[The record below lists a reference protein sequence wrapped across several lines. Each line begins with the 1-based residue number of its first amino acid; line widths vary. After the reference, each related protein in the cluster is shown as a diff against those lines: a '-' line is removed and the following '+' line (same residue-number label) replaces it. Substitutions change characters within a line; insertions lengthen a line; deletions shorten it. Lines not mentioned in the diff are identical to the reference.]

1 MLQAGDQAPD
11 FSLPDQDGNLVSKSD
26 FAGKKLVIYFYPKD
40 QTPGCIKEACSF
52 RDNIEAFKKH
62 DIAVIGVSI
71 DSEKSHRNFTSKQ
84 NLNFPLL
91 ADVDKTMVTA
101 YGVWGEKSMYGRKY
115 FGTFR
120 KTFLVN
126 TDGTIEKIYQKVK
139 VATHAEDILK
149 DWGLL
154 SVS

>member
-1 MLQAGDQAPD
+1 MLQAGDQAPA
-11 FSLPDQDGNLVSKSD
+11 FSLPDQDGNQVSLKD

-52 RDNIEAFKKH
+52 RDNIDAFKKH
-62 DIAVIGVSI
+62 GIAVIGVSI
-71 DSEKSHRNFTSKQ
+71 DSEKSHQNFISKQ

-91 ADVDKTMVTA
+91 ADVNKEMVTA

-120 KTFLVN
+120 KTFLIN
-126 TDGTIEKIYQKVK
+126 PQGIIDKIYHKVK

-149 DWGLL
+149 DWDLL
-154 SVS
+154 

>member
-1 MLQAGDQAPD
+1 MLQAGDQAPA
-11 FSLPDQDGNLVSKSD
+11 FSLPDQDGNQVSLKD
-26 FAGKKLVIYFYPKD
+26 FADKKLVIYFYPKD

-52 RDNIEAFKKH
+52 RDNIDAFKKH
-62 DIAVIGVSI
+62 GIAVIGVSI
-71 DSEKSHRNFTSKQ
+71 DIKKSHKNFISKQ

-91 ADVDKTMVTA
+91 ADVNKEMVTA

-120 KTFLVN
+120 KTFLIN
-126 TDGTIEKIYQKVK
+126 PQGIIDKIYHKVK

-149 DWGLL
+149 DWDLL
-154 SVS
+154 